1 MEIKKNHCAIFS
13 KIVNIFLSMISCHFN
28 KAKVKH
34 TVVVVQSL
42 SHVLLFETPGSVA
55 HQASLSFTVSQG
67 LLKSI
72 SISSSAALFSFCLQ
86 SFPASESFPMS
97 QTSASGGQSF
107 GASASASILS
117 MNIQG
122 RFPLGLTVLISLLFK
137 GPSRFFSSTTIGDI
151 SSLVLSLLC
160 GPTFTFIHDYWKN
173 HSFDNMDLC
182 WQNYIFAF

>member
-97 QTSASGGQSF
+97 RLHKQSQSLQF
-107 GASASASILS
+107 LS
-117 MNIQG
+117 FPEGLQIQKSS
-122 RFPLGLTVLISLLFK
+122 LTVPQIPSPSIKLPTEFSCSNVCRTSKPYIYKNCFILPPKYLFILLHCI
-137 GPSRFFSSTTIGDI
+137 FSE
-151 SSLVLSLLC
+151 
-160 GPTFTFIHDYWKN
+160 
-173 HSFDNMDLC
+173 
-182 WQNYIFAF
+182 

>member
-107 GASASASILS
+107 GASASAYS
-117 MNIQG
+117 
-122 RFPLGLTVLISLLFK
+122 RLISLMIDWFNILAEQETQKSSQASQFK
-137 GPSRFFSSTTIGDI
+137 TINSVHG
-151 SSLVLSLLC
+151 
-160 GPTFTFIHDYWKN
+160 YWKN
-173 HSFDNMDLC
+173 HSFDYMDIC
-182 WQNYIFAF
+182 Q